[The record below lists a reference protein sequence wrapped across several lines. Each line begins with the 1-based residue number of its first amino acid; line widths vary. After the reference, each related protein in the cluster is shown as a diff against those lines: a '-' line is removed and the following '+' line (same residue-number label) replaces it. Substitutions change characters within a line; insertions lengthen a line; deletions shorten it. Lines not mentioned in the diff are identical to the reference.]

1 MRPMWTDV
9 KNSMHFYSQHT
20 QVIDHSL
27 TFEANLIEPAHGERC
42 RSGERTT
49 GWGID
54 KGGEPFAGDE
64 WEI

>member
-1 MRPMWTDV
+1 
-9 KNSMHFYSQHT
+9 MHFYSQHT

-27 TFEANLIEPAHGERC
+27 TFEANLIEPAHAERC